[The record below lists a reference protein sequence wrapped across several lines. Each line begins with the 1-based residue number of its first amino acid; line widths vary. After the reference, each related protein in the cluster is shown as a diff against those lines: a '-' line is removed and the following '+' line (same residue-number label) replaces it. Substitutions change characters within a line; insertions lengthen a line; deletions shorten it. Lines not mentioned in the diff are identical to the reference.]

1 MGCADLFH
9 DKFEELGVLLK
20 EYEQSINMMAREE
33 KLDLIKTDAELSIDE
48 KKGKIRMILAELNKY
63 FDEEPEDFRFDRFK
77 KLNEK
82 FQYLL
87 NEESNVLHEKVNGEN
102 LIDDDFKA
110 NRRYIYTQYN
120 NNINLIFFTI
130 DNIIKII
137 RFQIFYFLLDKD
149 KL

>member
-20 EYEQSINMMAREE
+20 EYEKTIDMMAREQNPE
-33 KLDLIKTDAELSIDE
+33 IQKTDVEINIEE
-48 KKGKIRMILAELNKY
+48 KKEKIRMILEELNKY

-87 NEESNVLHEKVNGEN
+87 NEESNVIHEKKDGEN
-102 LIDDDFKA
+102 LIDGEFKA
-110 NRRYIYTQYN
+110 QKRYLYV
-120 NNINLIFFTI
+120 
-130 DNIIKII
+130 
-137 RFQIFYFLLDKD
+137 
-149 KL
+149 

>member
-20 EYEQSINMMAREE
+20 EYEKTIDLMAR
-33 KLDLIKTDAELSIDE
+33 DQNPDIQKTEVELNIED
-48 KKGKIRMILAELNKY
+48 KKEKIRMILEDLNKY

-87 NEESNVLHEKVNGEN
+87 NEESNVIHEKKDGEN
-102 LIDDDFKA
+102 LISGELRPKP
-110 NRRYIYTQYN
+110 RYLYV
-120 NNINLIFFTI
+120 
-130 DNIIKII
+130 
-137 RFQIFYFLLDKD
+137 
-149 KL
+149 

>member
-1 MGCADLFH
+1 MGCSDLFH

-20 EYEQSINMMAREE
+20 EYEQSINMMTREA
-33 KLDLIKTDAELSIDE
+33 KHDLIKTDAELSIDE

-120 NNINLIFFTI
+120 NNINLIFF
-130 DNIIKII
+130 NN
-137 RFQIFYFLLDKD
+137 
-149 KL
+149 

>member
-20 EYEQSINMMAREE
+20 EYEKTIDMMAREQN
-33 KLDLIKTDAELSIDE
+33 LVIQKTDVELNIEE
-48 KKGKIRMILAELNKY
+48 KKEKIRMILEDLNKY

-87 NEESNVLHEKVNGEN
+87 NEESNVIHEKKDGEN
-102 LIDDDFKA
+102 LISEDFKA
-110 NRRYIYTQYN
+110 QQRYLYV
-120 NNINLIFFTI
+120 
-130 DNIIKII
+130 
-137 RFQIFYFLLDKD
+137 
-149 KL
+149 

>member
-1 MGCADLFH
+1 
-9 DKFEELGVLLK
+9 
-20 EYEQSINMMAREE
+20 MAREQNPE
-33 KLDLIKTDAELSIDE
+33 IQKTDVEINIEE
-48 KKGKIRMILAELNKY
+48 KKEKIRMILEELNKY

-110 NRRYIYTQYN
+110 NRRYIYT
-120 NNINLIFFTI
+120 
-130 DNIIKII
+130 
-137 RFQIFYFLLDKD
+137 
-149 KL
+149 